1 MLTELAAHAGS
12 IASSCREASS
22 FCCARSQGWKWKV
35 AVPVSWIN
43 NCQFISC
50 TIKTLNMSQGPF
62 WHTPLSPWI
71 KCVVR
76 CQSNVCQEES
86 EKWYKF
92 YSSGQDFFRTHLCC
106 VSPWKYNG
114 VSSALSACCR
124 LAVQLTHQTDWLAD
138 MTQRDCLYI
147 LTDWL
152 TDWRKRDEETETK
165 KKIY

>member
-1 MLTELAAHAGS
+1 
-12 IASSCREASS
+12 
-22 FCCARSQGWKWKV
+22 V

-152 TDWRKRDEETETK
+152 TDWLTGVRGMKRQKLK
-165 KKIY
+165 KKYIKKFYNICSLLNIVRMIRWRLM